1 MFNYAQLLKILLV
14 LLLTLSAHNSWA
26 EASDVDADLGPLPV
40 LDNDVAFTGACRS
53 SICAAQFREDIGF
66 EHIIKR
72 PVDSGRISSNYGWR
86 LHPITHVQRM
96 HTGIDY
102 AVPVGTEVKAAQH
115 GKVIFAG
122 KQGGYGNLLVI
133 KHNSTYRTVY
143 AHLDRFNVTLGDWV
157 NRGDVVAYSGN
168 TGLSTGPHLHYEIRK
183 NGLSLNPLTGESSSE
198 HILVLNDTSTSHLKN
213 GRVNRQTNGRVRTIL
228 K

>member
-1 MFNYAQLLKILLV
+1 
-14 LLLTLSAHNSWA
+14 
-26 EASDVDADLGPLPV
+26 
-40 LDNDVAFTGACRS
+40 
-53 SICAAQFREDIGF
+53 
-66 EHIIKR
+66 
-72 PVDSGRISSNYGWR
+72 
-86 LHPITHVQRM
+86 M